1 MAKRANGE
9 GSIYKRKD
17 GRWSCTVSLGY
28 DELTGKRKRKDLY
41 GKTQKEVLEKLHKL
55 QKEINDGSYVK
66 TNKLTVGA
74 WLDIWLAQYCRHL
87 KPSSFRSY
95 KTHIEYHFKP
105 TIGDMP
111 LQKLKPHN
119 VQMFING
126 LESSPKTI
134 KNIIG
139 TLNSSLDKAKEL
151 SYIKN
156 NPCEYITL
164 PRSEKPEIRVFTDE
178 EVRTL
183 FKALKET
190 PYYNFYK
197 MALFTG
203 LRRAE
208 VLGLTW
214 DCVEWQR
221 GTLRV
226 YRQLQYINSSHM
238 FITPKN
244 YKSRNVAL
252 PKGIIDLLKNIKSE
266 QEENKAKYGKAYN
279 TEEDFIFCNE
289 LGTHLSYDY
298 VGVIFRK
305 TIKTLDIPYG
315 RLHDLRHT
323 YAVNALRAG
332 DNVKNVQENLGH
344 ATPAF
349 TLERYASITSD
360 MLEESRRNN
369 QTVIDRLG
377 I

>member
-1 MAKRANGE
+1 M
-9 GSIYKRKD
+9 
-17 GRWSCTVSLGY
+17 LF
-28 DELTGKRKRKDLY
+28 LY
-41 GKTQKEVLEKLHKL
+41 NLLKHVLYLH
-55 QKEINDGSYVK
+55 
-66 TNKLTVGA
+66 
-74 WLDIWLAQYCRHL
+74 
-87 KPSSFRSY
+87 
-95 KTHIEYHFKP
+95 
-105 TIGDMP
+105 
-111 LQKLKPHN
+111 
-119 VQMFING
+119 
-126 LESSPKTI
+126 
-134 KNIIG
+134 
-139 TLNSSLDKAKEL
+139 
-151 SYIKN
+151 
-156 NPCEYITL
+156 
-164 PRSEKPEIRVFTDE
+164 
-178 EVRTL
+178 
-183 FKALKET
+183 
-190 PYYNFYK
+190 YYNFYK

-279 TEEDFIFCNE
+279 AEEDFIFCNE
-289 LGTHLSYDY
+289 LGNHLSYDY